1 MGREYGLVRIHQP
14 RSSKEK
20 ERSSPNLLNDLVN
33 GRITLEGAQGLVSQ
47 ILKRELMLS
56 GEDIGFRVEKQRVF
70 LESNYSLI
78 VRKTDCKRSNCLIFE

>member
-20 ERSSPNLLNDLVN
+20 GRSNPNLLNDLVN

-47 ILKRELMLS
+47 ILKLELTLS
-56 GEDIGFRVEKQRVF
+56 GEDIGFRIEKQRVF
-70 LESNYSLI
+70 LEFNYSLI
-78 VRKTDCKRSNCLIFE
+78 VMKTECKRSNCLIFE